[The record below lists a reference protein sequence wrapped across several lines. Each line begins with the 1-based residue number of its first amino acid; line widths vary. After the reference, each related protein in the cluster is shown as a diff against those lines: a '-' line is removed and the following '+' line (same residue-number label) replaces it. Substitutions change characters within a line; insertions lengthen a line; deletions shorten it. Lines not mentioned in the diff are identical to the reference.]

1 MMKDLQYTSSI
12 KNMPLMFPEMK
23 RTALLLCE
31 GKTTNEILQ
40 LSLEKNIY
48 QYEKEK
54 RRREVAQRMIKRLS
68 TIGQPLIELLANGSS
83 DEARLVA
90 FLAFMKADRLLFE
103 YMVEVYSAKFHM
115 RYEEIFDSEFLY
127 FIDSKAQNSEIVAK
141 WSTGNLKNI
150 RVKIKNTLCEAG
162 LAKRTKGGLLIRQPL
177 LRETICSLLDEDDHI
192 YARAMLLEGI

>member
-1 MMKDLQYTSSI
+1 MTKKLQYTSSI
-12 KNMPLMFPEMK
+12 KNMPLMFSEMK

-31 GKTTNEILQ
+31 GKTSNEILQ
-40 LSLEKNIY
+40 LAMEKNIY

-68 TIGQPLIELLANGSS
+68 TIGQPLIELLAKGSS

-103 YMVEVYSAKFHM
+103 YMIEVYSAKYHM
-115 RYEEIFDSEFLY
+115 RYEEIADSEFLY
-127 FIDSKAQNSEIVAK
+127 FIDSKAQNNEVVAK
-141 WSTGNLKNI
+141 WSTGNLKAI
-150 RVKIKNTLCEAG
+150 RGKIKSTLCEAG
-162 LAKRTKGGLLIRQPL
+162 LTKRTKDGLLIRQPL
-177 LRETICSLLDEDDHI
+177 LRETICSLLDEEDHI

>member
-1 MMKDLQYTSSI
+1 MTFLVLPKYQERQQFYNNRE
-12 KNMPLMFPEMK
+12 NMGLIVLIIPYLHYLY
-23 RTALLLCE
+23 RGC
-31 GKTTNEILQ
+31 NEIAVP
-40 LSLEKNIY
+40 KRN
-48 QYEKEK
+48 K
-54 RRREVAQRMIKRLS
+54 RRKKRV
-68 TIGQPLIELLANGSS
+68 EANGSS

-90 FLAFMKADRLLFE
+90 FLAFMKADILLFE
-103 YMVEVYSAKFHM
+103 YMVEVYSAKFYM
-115 RYEEIFDSEFLY
+115 RYEEISDSEFLC